1 MDDCLAAIL
10 AAGQSSRRGPARRAT
25 MGRFEGGLRAEKM
38 PPWMRLARAT
48 RLAGAKRARQ
58 GAKRRPMQE
67 PTNETIG
74 LLKRRR
80 SLKPNDLIGP
90 GPSAGELETLLTI
103 ASRVPDHG
111 KLTPWRFIVFAG
123 AARERAG
130 RIGLAIKLA
139 DNPALDE
146 VSRAAELARFAM
158 APLVIAVVSR
168 AAPHGKIPEWEQQLS
183 AGAVCMNLEIAANAL
198 GYGSTWLSEW
208 CAYDRR
214 FAAAIGLAEHERIAG
229 FIHIGRPRVEAVD
242 RPRPALADIVTVFA
256 P

>member
-1 MDDCLAAIL
+1 MGDCLAAIRG
-10 AAGQSSRRGPARRAT
+10 AGQSSTRISPPRAA
-25 MGRFEGGLRAEKM
+25 MGRFEGGLRAAKM
-38 PPWMRLARAT
+38 PPRMLPPRAKRLAEPI
-48 RLAGAKRARQ
+48 GARQ
-58 GAKRRPMQE
+58 GAMQE
-67 PTNETIG
+67 ATNETIG

-80 SLKPNDLIGP
+80 SLKPHDLTGP
-90 GPSAGELETLLTI
+90 GPSPEELETLLTI
-103 ASRVPDHG
+103 GARVPDHG
-111 KLTPWRFIVFAG
+111 KLVPWRFIVFAG

-130 RIGLAIKLA
+130 RIGLEIKLA
-139 DNPALDE
+139 DTPALDE

-158 APLVIAVVSR
+158 APLVIGVVSR

-198 GYGSTWLSEW
+198 GYASNWLTEW

-229 FIHIGRPRVEAVD
+229 FIHIGRAKVEATD
-242 RPRPALADIVTVFA
+242 RPRPTLAEIVTIFA